1 SDGLVRN
8 PHGQATAGGLLR
20 DSSGNCLQAFT
31 VNLGRCSITRAEIC
45 GALEGVRRAWD
56 AGYRKIEVQMDSKMV
71 MSILLNSEPGSSHQ
85 YTLEV
90 LEFQEWLQRDWEV
103 KVIHVYR
110 EANQAAD
117 YLANLGHNT
126 TRRVH
131 TVDISDC
138 ILAYFVRY
146 DCLGIY
152 EPRVIT

>member
-1 SDGLVRN
+1 
-8 PHGQATAGGLLR
+8 
-20 DSSGNCLQAFT
+20 
-31 VNLGRCSITRAEIC
+31 
-45 GALEGVRRAWD
+45 
-56 AGYRKIEVQMDSKMV
+56 MDSKMV